1 MTRTNEAG
9 VHAALALLR
18 AAMQAAVRHTTER
31 TARTLAV
38 LLLIAGCAA
47 HTEFGM
53 ESPGRPSI
61 TWEGEAPEAAPTPNA
76 QTQKKAEGALLAELR
91 DAEQQGSDELALA
104 STLYNLAILR
114 RQQGQL
120 DEAGQLYRRGLEI
133 RERKQGPN
141 HPDVATVLNNL
152 AALEAA
158 RGRYDVAQPLLER
171 ALTIRE
177 TGLGDEHILTA
188 ESMNNLALLYAAQG
202 NATAAEPLYQRAIA
216 ILEKAGG
223 PGKGELDRVLDN
235 YAALLYD
242 TGRDTKAHDIEA
254 RARVIR
260 ATPGPS
266 PSFAR

>member
-1 MTRTNEAG
+1 
-9 VHAALALLR
+9 
-18 AAMQAAVRHTTER
+18 MQTPVMRSLER
-31 TARTLAV
+31 TAGSLAAV
-38 LLLIAGCAA
+38 LLIAGCAA

-61 TWEGEAPEAAPTPNA
+61 TWQGKEPEASPTPNVQA
-76 QTQKKAEGALLAELR
+76 QKKAEGALLAELH
-91 DAEQQGSDELALA
+91 DAEQKGTDDLAVA

-158 RGRYDVAQPLLER
+158 RGRYDAAQPLLER

-177 TGLGDEHILTA
+177 TVLGNQHILTA

-216 ILEKAGG
+216 VLEKAGG
-223 PGKGELDRVLDN
+223 PGNGELDRVLDN
-235 YAALLYD
+235 YAALLSD
-242 TGRDTKAHDIEA
+242 TGRDTQAHEVEA
-254 RARVIR
+254 RARVLR
-260 ATPGPS
+260 AAP
-266 PSFAR
+266 ARVSGGR

>member
-1 MTRTNEAG
+1 
-9 VHAALALLR
+9 
-18 AAMQAAVRHTTER
+18 MQVAVMRFTGR
-31 TARTLAV
+31 TAESLAV
-38 LLLIAGCAA
+38 LLLVAGCAA

-61 TWEGEAPEAAPTPNA
+61 TWQGEAPEAAPTPTA
-76 QTQKKAEGALLAELR
+76 QTQKKAEDALQAELR
-91 DAEQQGSDELALA
+91 DAERQGTDELALA

-141 HPDVATVLNNL
+141 HPDVAKILNNL

-158 RGRYDVAQPLLER
+158 RGSYDAAQPLLER

-177 TGLGDEHILTA
+177 TVLGNEHILTA

-202 NATAAEPLYQRAIA
+202 NAAAAEPLYQHAIA
-216 ILEKAGG
+216 VLEKAGG
-223 PGKGELDRVLDN
+223 SGNGELDRVLDN

-242 TGRDTKAHDIEA
+242 TGRDTKAQEIEA
-254 RARVIR
+254 RARLIR
-260 ATPGPS
+260 AAPAPG
-266 PSFAR
+266 AGR

>member
-1 MTRTNEAG
+1 M
-9 VHAALALLR
+9 HAAVMRSTRRTVGMLAAPIALPF
-18 AAMQAAVRHTTER
+18 AG
-31 TARTLAV
+31 
-38 LLLIAGCAA
+38 LLLVAGCAA

-53 ESPGRPSI
+53 ESPGRPAI
-61 TWEGEAPEAAPTPNA
+61 TWQGETPEASPTPNA
-76 QTQKKAEGALLAELR
+76 QAQKKAEGALLAELH
-91 DAEQQGSDELALA
+91 DAEQQGTDELALA

-114 RQQGQL
+114 RQQGRL

-141 HPDVATVLNNL
+141 HPDVATILNNL

-158 RGRYDVAQPLLER
+158 RGRYDAAQPLLER
-171 ALTIRE
+171 ALTIRS

-216 ILEKAGG
+216 VLEKAGG
-223 PGKGELDRVLDN
+223 SGTGELDRVLDN

-242 TGRDTKAHDIEA
+242 TGRDTKAQAIEA

-260 ATPGPS
+260 AVPGPS
-266 PSFAR
+266 PGPGQ

>member
-1 MTRTNEAG
+1 MHT
-9 VHAALALLR
+9 
-18 AAMQAAVRHTTER
+18 AVIGSTGR
-31 TARTLAV
+31 TARICAV
-38 LLLIAGCAA
+38 LLLAAGCAA

-61 TWEGEAPEAAPTPNA
+61 TWQAEEPETSPTPNA
-76 QTQKKAEGALLAELR
+76 QAQKKAEGALLAELR
-91 DAEQQGSDELALA
+91 DAEQKGTDDLALA
-104 STLYNLAILR
+104 TTLYNLAILR

-120 DEAGQLYRRGLEI
+120 DEAGRLYQRGLEI

-158 RGRYDVAQPLLER
+158 RGRYDAAQPLLER
-171 ALTIRE
+171 ALTIRA

-202 NATAAEPLYQRAIA
+202 NASAAEPLYQRAIA
-216 ILEKAGG
+216 VLEKAGG

-242 TGRDTKAHDIEA
+242 TGRDMQAHEMEA

-260 ATPGPS
+260 TAPGPS
-266 PSFAR
+266 LSSGP

>member
-1 MTRTNEAG
+1 MQTAVMRSLGRTVG
-9 VHAALALLR
+9 RLAALLL
-18 AAMQAAVRHTTER
+18 V
-31 TARTLAV
+31 
-38 LLLIAGCAA
+38 AGCAA

-61 TWEGEAPEAAPTPNA
+61 TWQGEEPEASPTPNA
-76 QTQKKAEGALLAELR
+76 QAQKKAEGALLAELR
-91 DAEQQGSDELALA
+91 DAEHKGTDDLALA

-141 HPDVATVLNNL
+141 HPDVATILNNL

-158 RGRYDVAQPLLER
+158 RGRYDAAQPLLER

-177 TGLGDEHILTA
+177 TVLGNDHILTA

-202 NATAAEPLYQRAIA
+202 NGAAAEPLYQHAIA
-216 ILEKAGG
+216 VLEKAGG

-242 TGRDTKAHDIEA
+242 TGRDTKAQEIEA

-260 ATPGPS
+260 AAPARAPGS
-266 PSFAR
+266 GR

>member
-1 MTRTNEAG
+1 
-9 VHAALALLR
+9 
-18 AAMQAAVRHTTER
+18 MQAAMRSTSRSAALHAATF
-31 TARTLAV
+31 AAP
-38 LLLIAGCAA
+38 LLLVAGCAA

-61 TWEGEAPEAAPTPNA
+61 TWQAEEPDAPPKPNA
-76 QTQKKAEGALLAELR
+76 RAQKKAEQALLAELHN
-91 DAEQQGSDELALA
+91 AEQQGGDDLALA
-104 STLYNLAILR
+104 TTLYNLAILR
-114 RQQGQL
+114 RQQGRL
-120 DEAGQLYRRGLEI
+120 DEAAQLYRRGLQL

-141 HPDVATVLNNL
+141 HPDVATILNNL

-158 RGRYDVAQPLLER
+158 RGRYETAQPLLER
-171 ALTIRE
+171 ALTIRQ

-216 ILEKAGG
+216 VLEKAGG
-223 PGKGELDRVLDN
+223 PGTGELDRVLDN

-242 TGRDTKAHDIEA
+242 TGRDTKAQDVES

-260 ATPGPS
+260 GASGRLPGS
-266 PSFAR
+266 ER